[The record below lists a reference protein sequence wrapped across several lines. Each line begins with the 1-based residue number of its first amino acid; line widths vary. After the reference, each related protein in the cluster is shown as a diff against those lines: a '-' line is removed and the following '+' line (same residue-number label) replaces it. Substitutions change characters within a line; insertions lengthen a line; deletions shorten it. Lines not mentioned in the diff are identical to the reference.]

1 MTAGSRDLSMARAD
15 TPDQRVWAMF
25 WVGLLLTTIPLLIP
39 YFKDLWDNV
48 TYRFFPF
55 AILATAWLGYD
66 RWDRVV
72 RPPRGWF
79 SWALLGGSA
88 LLVIASILFS
98 FTWFAAVAA
107 VLIVCV
113 MFYSQRGELDA
124 TLLASALPLLPCV
137 QLIRFDKLLVQ
148 SLQHTTTWMSSVLL
162 DLFGIPHAVSNNVLQ
177 LADRELFVA
186 EACSGIQSVFTLSFL
201 SLLVVA
207 WKRRRAWMVPVYLL
221 VAVLLAVFANVI
233 RVTTVALAA
242 AFLDMDFSVGW
253 PHDLLGYFALVVCFA
268 FLMSFDYL
276 LAIFFHGIPESVDSN
291 PAMIAWNFF
300 ANHDEVEQGA
310 GDNARRSTEVQQLS
324 EGAISARFATS
335 LGRNRV
341 AMGCFFGVM
350 LLLFLGSGYRLLSS
364 SKPRSVVFS
373 SEQVIFDPRTNLL
386 DSALETLSVVDHKSS
401 REFQNSRLGAN
412 SDIWNCQWGD
422 LKVQFVVSQPY
433 KGWHELCDCYE
444 RIDWKLLDRSIR
456 SPRDK
461 ENQLAYDLEEATFVA
476 AQFRSGPVQR
486 GYLFFSGIGSDGVP
500 VDAPNS
506 MHALAHRIWNRVDSS
521 GVWNQNELVV
531 LQMWV
536 TSAVKLTPE
545 QLREL
550 ESEFLSVRGQVAAEI
565 QRATTEG
572 AQANAGSRHPN
583 LSVGQARRQS
593 SRVQGAM

>member
-1 MTAGSRDLSMARAD
+1 MAGTQSAN
-15 TPDQRVWAMF
+15 QKVWSGF
-25 WVGLLLTTIPLLIP
+25 WIGLLLITAPLLIP

-48 TYRFFPF
+48 TYCFFPF

-79 SWALLGGSA
+79 SWALLGGA
-88 LLVIASILFS
+88 GFLVIASILFS

-107 VLIVCV
+107 VVIVCV
-113 MFYSQRGELDA
+113 MYYSQRGEVDA
-124 TLLASALPLLPCV
+124 SLLAAALPLLPCV
-137 QLIRFDKLLVQ
+137 QMIRLDKMLVQ

-162 DLFGIPHAVSNNVLQ
+162 DLFGIAHAVSNNVLQ
-177 LADRELFVA
+177 LSDRELFVA

-201 SLLVVA
+201 ALLVVA

-221 VAVLLAVFANVI
+221 VSVLLAVFANVI
-233 RVTTVALAA
+233 RVTTVAAAA

-253 PHDLLGYFALVVCFA
+253 PHDLLGYVALVVCFA

-276 LAIFFHGIPESVDSN
+276 LAIFFHEIPESVDSN

-310 GDNARRSTEVQQLS
+310 GDNARRSTEVQQS
-324 EGAISARFATS
+324 AQGAMSSRFEIL
-335 LGRNRV
+335 LGQNRIV
-341 AMGCFFGVM
+341 MGCFFGV
-350 LLLFLGSGYRLLSS
+350 LALLFLGSGYRLISS

-373 SEQVIFDPRTNLL
+373 SEQVVFDPRTNLL
-386 DSALETLSVVDHKSS
+386 DSVLVNLSVVDHQSS
-401 REFQNSRLGAN
+401 REFQDSRLGAN
-412 SDIWNCQWGD
+412 SDIWECEWGD
-422 LKVQFVVSQPY
+422 LQVQFVVSQPY

-444 RIDWKLLDRSIR
+444 AIDWKLLDRSIR

-461 ENQLAYDLEEATFVA
+461 DNPLAYDLEEATFVA

-486 GYLFFSGIGSDGVP
+486 GYLLFSGIGSDGVP

-506 MHALAHRIWNRVDSS
+506 MHALAHRIWNRIDSS

-536 TSAVKLTPE
+536 TSAAKLTPE

-550 ESEFLSVRGQVAAEI
+550 EREFLAVRGRVAAEI

-572 AQANAGSRHPN
+572 AQAQSQGRP
-583 LSVGQARRQS
+583 LGQALPVADASRLAG
-593 SRVQGAM
+593 RVQEAM